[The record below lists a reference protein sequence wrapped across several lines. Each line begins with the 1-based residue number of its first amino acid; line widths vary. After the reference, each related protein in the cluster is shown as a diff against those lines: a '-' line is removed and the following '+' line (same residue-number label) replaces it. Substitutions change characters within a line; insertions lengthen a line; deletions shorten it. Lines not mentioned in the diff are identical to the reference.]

1 MGGRW
6 TWELRKLAN
15 VPAVAEMLALI
26 RPWKPPGPGASKVAA
41 GSAFRTGNSDWLP
54 RRCPGSMEQKVPME
68 ADKDNRP
75 PAAGKRRT
83 WGQPRARPK
92 TDAASCPSCDGS
104 GTKPFGTRKKK
115 WKFSLIVPGSKDGGC
130 VYLDGRLLETQL
142 SGQFTTTG
150 PGHVVFLEKFLLQ
163 TSQLFTS
170 EGSSVAAHWS
180 RIVQRVASL
189 NVLIG
194 RFWNNKKKQ
203 ENF

>member
-1 MGGRW
+1 M
-6 TWELRKLAN
+6 
-15 VPAVAEMLALI
+15 
-26 RPWKPPGPGASKVAA
+26 
-41 GSAFRTGNSDWLP
+41 GSATGQAKD
-54 RRCPGSMEQKVPME
+54 RRCLLSFM
-68 ADKDNRP
+68 
-75 PAAGKRRT
+75 RRFWNQT
-83 WGQPRARPK
+83 FWNK
-92 TDAASCPSCDGS
+92 
-104 GTKPFGTRKKK
+104 KKK

-203 ENF
+203 ENFSFKCFHNSQKKIVFQNFWNWNLPALSLLPADGEVHDSWLLDKETESSMSSSSSLTGVEFILE